1 MKTIKSLF
9 ILCLLSIVANA
20 QQNISTLKLKI
31 YNQSSFVKNE
41 SNYWDIK
48 NIFLKSEKEITI
60 LTPTFAIAYTAKN
73 GNTHELELN
82 KFNLYFNSVKDEQMD
97 TLNSNIVGGQ
107 EISNFNLSFRY
118 EYTPSS
124 KKSKLNKKGTFSV
137 GYGVQPYIYNTKTI
151 PLITTNFPESK
162 TQIGGSGYIAPRF
175 TYQVSEKL
183 YFDINLPFNLIDVN
197 FTNTTIDDPTKNKS
211 ERTIYNTDFR
221 MLPMNYNLRIGL
233 AYRI

>member
-9 ILCLLSIVANA
+9 FLCLLCFGASA

-31 YNQSSFVKNE
+31 YNQSSFIKNE
-41 SNYWDIK
+41 SNYWDAK
-48 NIFLKSEKEITI
+48 RIFLKSEKETTI
-60 LTPTFAIAYTAKN
+60 LRPTFAIAYTAKN

-82 KFNLYFNSVKDEQMD
+82 RFDLSFISEKDVLLD
-97 TLNSNIVGGQ
+97 TINSNIVNGQ
-107 EISNFNLSFRY
+107 EISSFNLSFRY

-124 KKSKLNKKGTFSV
+124 KKRKLNKKGTFSV
-137 GYGVQPYIYNTKTI
+137 GYGVQPYIFNTKTI
-151 PLITTNFPESK
+151 PLIATNFPESY
-162 TQIGGSGYIAPRF
+162 TQIGASGYIAPRF
-175 TYQVSEKL
+175 IYQLSEKL

-197 FTNTTIDDPTKNKS
+197 FTNTTIDNPTKNKS
-211 ERTIYNTDFR
+211 ERTIYNTDFN